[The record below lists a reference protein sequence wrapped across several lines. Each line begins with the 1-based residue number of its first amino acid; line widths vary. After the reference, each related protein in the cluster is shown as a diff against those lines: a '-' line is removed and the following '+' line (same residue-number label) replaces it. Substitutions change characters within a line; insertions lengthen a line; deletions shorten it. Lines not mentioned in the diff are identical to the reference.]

1 VSDGVWEPEDDAPA
15 AADAMS
21 AAIAAVVASVDVDAT
36 MKDAVAAAM
45 RRRLEA
51 VAAAAVD
58 ELLDADA
65 LTLLRASAD
74 EAAQAALQDAPGS
87 GTYFPNVLAFVTE
100 HLTPMYRR
108 SLSGTDRTWCAEW
121 WRHTE
126 AVSRLEALWR
136 SWEYLRL
143 DPNLGIS
150 VWMRDH
156 LDHHMAILLDAD
168 GPFKGCKPDQHTQR
182 LEAFP
187 LKPPEPANL
196 FAMQ

>member
-1 VSDGVWEPEDDAPA
+1 VGARRRRAGQCDVGGDHRGRRVRRRRRDDQGRGRRRDAP
-15 AADAMS
+15 
-21 AAIAAVVASVDVDAT
+21 T
-36 MKDAVAAAM
+36 
-45 RRRLEA
+45 RGN

-58 ELLDADA
+58 ELLDIEA
-65 LTLLRASAD
+65 LARLRASAD
-74 EAAQAALQDAPGS
+74 NAAQTALPHGPGPD
-87 GTYFPNVLAFVTE
+87 TYFPNVLAFVTE

-168 GPFKGCKPDQHTQR
+168 GPFKGCKPDQHAQR
-182 LEAFP
+182 LEALP
-187 LKPPEPANL
+187 LKPPVPANL
-196 FAMQ
+196 FDVQ

>member
-1 VSDGVWEPEDDAPA
+1 MSQAVWEPEDDASA
-15 AADAMS
+15 APDAMS

-36 MKDAVAAAM
+36 IKDAVAAAM
-45 RRRLEA
+45 RRRVET

-58 ELLDADA
+58 ELLDTDALAQLRTSADA
-65 LTLLRASAD
+65 
-74 EAAQAALQDAPGS
+74 AARTALQHGPGPD
-87 GTYFPNVLAFVTE
+87 TYFPNVLTFVTE
-100 HLTPMYRR
+100 HLAPMYRR
-108 SLSGTDRTWCAEW
+108 NLSGTDRTWCAEW

-168 GPFKGCKPDQHTQR
+168 GPFKGCKPDQHAQR
-182 LEAFP
+182 LEALP
-187 LKPPEPANL
+187 LKPPVPANL
-196 FAMQ
+196 FDVS